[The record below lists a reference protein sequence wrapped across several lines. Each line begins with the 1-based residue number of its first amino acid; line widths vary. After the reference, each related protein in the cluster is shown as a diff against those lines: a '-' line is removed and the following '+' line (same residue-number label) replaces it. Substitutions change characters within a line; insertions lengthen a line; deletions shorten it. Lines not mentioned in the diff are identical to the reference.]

1 MKCLFDTSVLIAAL
15 LTGHTHHSACLP
27 FLLQAQSQQIQGLIA
42 THTLAELYS
51 VLTRIPKTKISPA
64 VAQNLIRDN
73 LQTFET
79 VSLTAED
86 YTAAIDLMVQRQLPG
101 GGIFDALIAQAV
113 LKSQADV
120 LLTLNPKHFTRL
132 GSEIAYKVQVPQ

>member
-73 LQTFET
+73 LQTFDT

-86 YTAAIDLMVQRQLPG
+86 YTAA
-101 GGIFDALIAQAV
+101 
-113 LKSQADV
+113 K
-120 LLTLNPKHFTRL
+120 
-132 GSEIAYKVQVPQ
+132 

>member
-27 FLLQAQSQQIQGLIA
+27 FLLQAQSQPIQGLIA

-86 YTAAIDLMVQRQLPG
+86 YTAAIDLMVQRQL
-101 GGIFDALIAQAV
+101 ALRFVEGKGLI
-113 LKSQADV
+113 LDFYHKIR
-120 LLTLNPKHFTRL
+120 F
-132 GSEIAYKVQVPQ
+132 KV